1 MEPEAPEVV
10 EPPEPTGDQLL
21 AELREYEFE
30 LAHPRPRLVRERVPL
45 KLTLDQASLLYE
57 KLRRIVKH
65 TPFPRRPLQVGS
77 AISDP
82 SYLLE
87 ILDKHLA
94 ELPATT
100 PVTMSRRN
108 IPRFHKRTLILELRR
123 HERAFF
129 LRIIN
134 NKQRDEWRRGAE
146 EEKLFSPLEDAEV
159 AEQEGG
165 REFFYGPSHPEHP
178 GAVFRQELIR
188 KALAELPKKLGMPA
202 GEVTALLAA
211 LTEAEGNVSE
221 AARRLGQPQRK
232 TARRLERIVRHLKSR
247 NLAA

>member
-1 MEPEAPEVV
+1 VEPEASEVV

-65 TPFPRRPLQVGS
+65 TPTPRRPLQVGS

-94 ELPATT
+94 QLPATT
-100 PVTMSRRN
+100 PVTMSKRN
-108 IPRFHKRTLILELRR
+108 VPRFHKRTLILELRR

-129 LRIIN
+129 LQIIK
-134 NKQRDEWRRGAE
+134 NKQRDEWRREAE

-178 GAVFRQELIR
+178 GAVFRQELIQ

-202 GEVTALLAA
+202 VEVTALLAA

-221 AARRLGQPQRK
+221 VARQLGQPQRK

-247 NLAA
+247 NLSA